1 MPVALKSINMK
12 KIIHFLAMISFV
24 AISLGCKESFLELAP
39 VSNPN
44 AENFYKTKAD
54 FDLAANAAYNT
65 LYTVY
70 HPQGP
75 VSYAGELMSDNVT
88 IFNISGNQAD
98 KWQFRD
104 YSLAPANTMVYQ
116 FWQDFYKS
124 LYNINI
130 ILSKIAD
137 ADLDATYKAQIQGE
151 MLFLRS
157 LYYYNMVQIWGDVP
171 LVLKPLTAAESF
183 ATLRSPATEV
193 YAQII
198 KDLADAK
205 SKLPATATIAGRA
218 TKGAAQ
224 TLLGKTYLTSG
235 DKANATKELRE
246 VYDSKQYEL
255 LPAYAS
261 LWDVKNK
268 NTKESIFEIQFLGGA
283 ATNPYSNYYL
293 EFFPN
298 SNALGFYGA
307 GMNQVVSDIWDE
319 YEKGD
324 PRKAAS
330 IDTGFVDAKG
340 AFTAA
345 RFPKKWTDKTAPLI
359 NQSIAANNNF
369 MVLRYAD
376 LLLLLTEATG
386 DATYMN
392 LVRKRAGLPLY
403 GDAAYP
409 AKYNTVALALE
420 HERRVEL
427 AFEFQRWFDLKRTSR
442 AIAVLTAKGK
452 TVTQAKLLLPIPNI
466 VRDQNSKITQNTGY

>member
-1 MPVALKSINMK
+1 MK
-12 KIIHFLAMISFV
+12 KLIQFLAMISFV
-24 AISLGCKESFLELAP
+24 AVSWGCKESFLELAP

-44 AENFYKTKAD
+44 ADNFYKTKTD
-54 FDLAANAAYNT
+54 FDLATNAAYNT

-130 ILSKIAD
+130 ILSKIETAE
-137 ADLDATYKAQIQGE
+137 LDAAYKSQVQGE

-157 LYYYNMVQIWGDVP
+157 LYYFNMVRIWGDVP
-171 LVLKPLTAAESF
+171 LVTAPVTAAESYNI
-183 ATLRSPATEV
+183 LRAPSAEI

-205 SKLPATATIAGRA
+205 SKLAATSAIAGRA

-224 TLLGKTYLTSG
+224 TLLGKVYLTSG
-235 DKANATKELRE
+235 DKTNAAKELKE
-246 VYDSKQYEL
+246 VYDSKKYEL
-255 LPAYAS
+255 LPSYAS

-268 NTKESIFEIQFLGGA
+268 NTKESIFEIQYLGGA

-307 GMNQVVSDIWDE
+307 GMNQVVDDLWNE

-324 PRKAAS
+324 TRKEAS
-330 IDTGFVDAKG
+330 IDTGFTDAKG
-340 AFTAA
+340 NFTAA

-359 NQSIAANNNF
+359 NQSIASNNNF
-369 MVLRYAD
+369 IVLRYAD

-386 DATYMN
+386 DVYYLN
-392 LVRKRAGLPLY
+392 QVRKRSNLPLY
-403 GDAAYP
+403 GETGYP
-409 AKYNTVALALE
+409 AKYSTVDLALE

-427 AFEFQRWFDLKRTSR
+427 AFEFHRWFDLKRTNR
-442 AIAVLTAKGK
+442 ALPVLTQKGK
-452 TVTQAKLLLPIPNI
+452 SVTQDKLILPIPNI
-466 VRDQNSKITQNTGY
+466 VRDQNAKITQNNGY

>member
-1 MPVALKSINMK
+1 MKKLIQLIALVAL
-12 KIIHFLAMISFV
+12 LAGSW
-24 AISLGCKESFLELAP
+24 GCKESFLELAP

-54 FDLAANAAYNT
+54 FDLAASAAYNT

-130 ILSKIAD
+130 ILSKIESAT
-137 ADLDATYKAQIQGE
+137 LDNDYKAKMTGE

-157 LYYYNMVQIWGDVP
+157 LYYYNMVQIWGDIP
-171 LVLKPLTAAESF
+171 LVIKPLTATESF
-183 ATLRSPATEV
+183 DVLRTPAAGV

-198 KDLADAK
+198 KDLTEAK
-205 SKLPATATIAGRA
+205 SKLGATATISGRA

-224 TLLGKTYLTSG
+224 TLLGKTYLASG
-235 DKANATKELRE
+235 DKTNAAKELKE

-255 LPAYAS
+255 LPTYAAI
-261 LWDVKNK
+261 WDVKNK
-268 NTKESIFEIQFLGGA
+268 NTKESIFEIQYLGGA

-307 GMNQVVSDIWDE
+307 GMNQVVNDIWDE

-324 PRKAAS
+324 ARKVVS

-359 NQSIAANNNF
+359 NQSIASNNNF
-369 MVLRYAD
+369 IVLRYAD

-386 DATYMN
+386 DVSYLN
-392 LVRKRAGLPLY
+392 QVRKRSALPLY
-403 GDAAYP
+403 GEAAYP
-409 AKYNTVALALE
+409 AKYSTVALALE
-420 HERRVEL
+420 HERRIEL
-427 AFEFQRWFDLKRTSR
+427 AFEFQRWFDLKRTNR
-442 AIAVLTAKGK
+442 AIEVLTAKGK
-452 TVTQAKLLLPIPNI
+452 SVNQAKLLLPIPNI
-466 VRDQNSKITQNTGY
+466 VRDQNPKITQNTGY

>member
-1 MPVALKSINMK
+1 MK
-12 KIIHFLAMISFV
+12 KLISFLAIVSFLTF
-24 AISLGCKESFLELAP
+24 SWGCKESFLELAP

-44 AENFYKTKAD
+44 ADNFYRIKAD
-54 FDLAANAAYNT
+54 FDLAVNAAYNT

-130 ILSKIAD
+130 ILSKIEA
-137 ADLDATYKAQIQGE
+137 ADLDATYKAQTQGE

-157 LYYYNMVQIWGDVP
+157 LYYFQMVQIWGDIP
-171 LVLKPLTAAESF
+171 LVTAPVTAAE
-183 ATLRSPATEV
+183 AYTILRSPSTEI

-198 KDLADAK
+198 KDLQEAK
-205 SKLPATATIAGRA
+205 GKLAVTSAIAGRT

-224 TLLGKTYLTSG
+224 TLLGKVYLSTG
-235 DKANATKELRE
+235 DKANAATELKA

-255 LPAYAS
+255 LPSYAS

-268 NTKESIFEIQFLGGA
+268 NTKESIFEIQYLGGA

-307 GMNQVVSDIWDE
+307 GMNQVVDDLWNE
-319 YEKGD
+319 YETGD
-324 PRKAAS
+324 VRKMIS

-340 AFTAA
+340 NFTAA

-359 NQSIAANNNF
+359 NQSIASNNNF

-386 DATYMN
+386 DVTYMN
-392 LVRKRAGLPLY
+392 LVRKRSNLPLY
-403 GDAAYP
+403 GESGYP
-409 AKYNTVALALE
+409 AKYSTVALALE

-427 AFEFQRWFDLKRTSR
+427 AFEFQRWFDLKRTNR
-442 AIAVLTAKGK
+442 AIPVLTAKGK
-452 TVTQAKLLLPIPNI
+452 KVSEEKLLLPIPNI

>member
-1 MPVALKSINMK
+1 MK
-12 KIIHFLAMISFV
+12 KLIQFLAMITFV
-24 AISLGCKESFLELAP
+24 AVSWGCKESFLELAP

-44 AENFYKTKAD
+44 ADNFYKTKTD
-54 FDLAANAAYNT
+54 FDLATNAAYNT

-70 HPQGP
+70 HPQGA

-130 ILSKIAD
+130 ILSKIETAE
-137 ADLDATYKAQIQGE
+137 LDAAYKSQVQGE

-157 LYYYNMVQIWGDVP
+157 LYYFNMVRIWGDVP
-171 LVLKPLTAAESF
+171 LVTAPVTAAESYNI
-183 ATLRSPATEV
+183 LRAPSAEI

-205 SKLPATATIAGRA
+205 SKLAVTSAIAGRA

-224 TLLGKTYLTSG
+224 ALLGKVYLTSG
-235 DKANATKELRE
+235 DKANAAKELKE
-246 VYDSKQYEL
+246 VYDSKKYEL
-255 LPAYAS
+255 LPSYAS

-268 NTKESIFEIQFLGGA
+268 NSKESIFEIQYLGGA

-307 GMNQVVSDIWDE
+307 GMNQVVDDLWNE

-324 PRKAAS
+324 TRKEAS
-330 IDTGFVDAKG
+330 IDTGFTDAKG
-340 AFTAA
+340 NFTAA
-345 RFPKKWTDKTAPLI
+345 KFPKKWTDKTAPLI
-359 NQSIAANNNF
+359 NQSIASNNNF
-369 MVLRYAD
+369 IVLRYAD

-386 DATYMN
+386 DVTYLN
-392 LVRKRAGLPLY
+392 QVRKRSNLPLY
-403 GDAAYP
+403 GETGYP
-409 AKYNTVALALE
+409 AKYSTVELALE

-427 AFEFQRWFDLKRTSR
+427 AFEFQRWFDLKRTNR
-442 AIAVLTAKGK
+442 ALPVLTQKGK
-452 TVTQAKLLLPIPNI
+452 SVTQDKLLLPIPNI
-466 VRDQNSKITQNTGY
+466 VRDQNAKITQNNGY

>member
-1 MPVALKSINMK
+1 MK
-12 KIIHFLAMISFV
+12 KLIHYLAVV
-24 AISLGCKESFLELAP
+24 AVLAGTWGCKESFLNLAP

-130 ILSKIAD
+130 ILSKLETAEVD
-137 ADLDATYKAQIQGE
+137 ADYKTKLQGE

-157 LYYYNMVQIWGDVP
+157 LYYYNMVQLWGDVP
-171 LVLKPLTAAESF
+171 LVTAPLSAAESF
-183 ATLRSPATEV
+183 NVLRSPAADVMAQVVRDLTE
-193 YAQII
+193 
-198 KDLADAK
+198 AK
-205 SKLPATATIAGRA
+205 GKLTVTATIKGRA

-224 TLLGKTYLTSG
+224 TLLGKVYLANG
-235 DKANATKELRE
+235 DKTNAAKELKE

-255 LPAYAS
+255 LPSYAS

-268 NTKESIFEIQFLGGA
+268 NSKESIFEIQYLGGSA
-283 ATNPYSNYYL
+283 INPYSNYYL

-307 GMNQVVSDIWDE
+307 GMNQVVDDIWNE
-319 YEKGD
+319 FEKAD
-324 PRKAAS
+324 PRKLAS
-330 IDTGFVDAKG
+330 IDTGYVDAKG

-345 RFPKKWTDKTAPLI
+345 RFPKKWADKTAPLI
-359 NQSIAANNNF
+359 NQSIAADNNF
-369 MVLRYAD
+369 IVLRYAD

-386 DATYMN
+386 EISYLN
-392 LVRKRAGLPLY
+392 EVRKRAALPLY
-403 GDAAYP
+403 GAADYP
-409 AKYNTVALALE
+409 AKYSSVASALE
-420 HERRVEL
+420 HERRMEL
-427 AFEFQRWFDLKRTSR
+427 AFEFHRWFDLKRTGR
-442 AIAVLTAKGK
+442 AVEVLTAKGK
-452 TVTQAKLLLPIPNI
+452 SVSASKLLLPIPNI
-466 VRDQNSKITQNTGY
+466 VRDQNAKITQNQGY